1 MSHWERTW
9 GMVLAGG
16 AIVTSDSQSGYIDS
30 GAGQHQFGEL
40 LGRQSLLKMT
50 LSRAGLI
57 VPNERICVIIDHA
70 QKHYWNDSLARVT
83 RENVI
88 VQPSH
93 RGSAIEILLGVLRIL
108 ALDPSARIL
117 VLPSR
122 YYVGDERALASSL
135 VDVATPTAQTRN
147 KLTLVGIRPEEAD
160 PELGY
165 ILPGQWFEDGTRSV
179 HRVLNCS
186 GQAQARE
193 LVAHGALWNSSI
205 LAARGVV
212 LLSILR
218 SRMPELVDQMETAI
232 ARGDGPKG
240 RANELAQLYARL
252 PSVDFSQ
259 VLAQGAETECRLI
272 TSRPCGWSDLGT
284 LRRVAAVARRIQFAK
299 RHRNVP
305 ESLRRVTA
313 PKIQS
318 TRSTNTSLLSLE

>member
-1 MSHWERTW
+1 MSQWERTW

-16 AIVTSDSQSGYIDS
+16 TTLSSDSQSG
-30 GAGQHQFGEL
+30 
-40 LGRQSLLKMT
+40 SLLKMT

-57 VPNERICVIIDHA
+57 VPRERICVIIDHP
-70 QKHYWNDSLARVT
+70 QKHYWSDSLARVP

-108 ALDPSARIL
+108 ARDPSAWII

-122 YYVGDERALASSL
+122 HYVGDERALASSL

-147 KLTLVGIRPEEAD
+147 KLTLVGIKPEEAD

-165 ILPGQWFEDGTRSV
+165 IVPGQWFEDGTRSV

-186 GQAQARE
+186 GQAQALE
-193 LVAHGALWNSSI
+193 LVARGALWNSSI
-205 LAARGVV
+205 VAARGVV

-218 SRMPELVDQMETAI
+218 SCMPDLVDQMETAI

-240 RANELAQLYARL
+240 RANELAQLYTRL
-252 PSVDFSQ
+252 PSVDFSH
-259 VLAQGAETECRLI
+259 VLARGAEAECRVV
-272 TSRPCGWSDLGT
+272 TSRPCGWSNLGT
-284 LRRVAAVARRIQFAK
+284 LRRATAGARPIQLAK
-299 RHRNVP
+299 PRRNVP
-305 ESLRRVTA
+305 EPSRLVTA
-313 PKIQS
+313 PRVIQTLTKVES
-318 TRSTNTSLLSLE
+318 